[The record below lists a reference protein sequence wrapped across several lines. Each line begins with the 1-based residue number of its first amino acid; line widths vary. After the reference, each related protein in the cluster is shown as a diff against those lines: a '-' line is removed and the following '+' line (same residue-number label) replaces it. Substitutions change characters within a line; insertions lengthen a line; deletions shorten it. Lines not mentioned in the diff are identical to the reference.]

1 MEIIKILRL
10 ITGED
15 IICYTERYQ
24 DEIIVRSPMEVYTK
38 INSKTGNE
46 ILSLNNWLPFSILKN
61 NETTIKVRDILC
73 TMEPSSDLNEYYE
86 NAISTMDKTM
96 DDVSNTS
103 ASDEAEMKS
112 QMLKAFLQNLD
123 PKEFGTIQ

>member
-1 MEIIKILRL
+1 
-10 ITGED
+10 
-15 IICYTERYQ
+15 
-24 DEIIVRSPMEVYTK
+24 
-38 INSKTGNE
+38 
-46 ILSLNNWLPFSILKN
+46 
-61 NETTIKVRDILC
+61 
-73 TMEPSSDLNEYYE
+73 MEPSSDLSEYYE